1 MPPSLISQKTL
12 DKTSEKH
19 SENLFLKIFQKQFTK
34 HFIINNISEKKYNSG
49 DIKKKRHFTKIFWK
63 TKRFEEHS
71 SKNFT
76 KHLSQNISEYS
87 ITFLTTLQRS
97 Q

>member
-1 MPPSLISQKTL
+1 MVVSMPPSLISQKTL

-49 DIKKKRHFTKIFWK
+49 DIKKKDISQKYFGKQNVLKNIPPKI
-63 TKRFEEHS
+63 
-71 SKNFT
+71 
-76 KHLSQNISEYS
+76 SQNIFHKIYQN
-87 ITFLTTLQRS
+87 TQ
-97 Q
+97 

>member
-49 DIKKKRHFTKIFWK
+49 DIKKKK
-63 TKRFEEHS
+63 TFH
-71 SKNFT
+71 KNILEN
-76 KHLSQNISEYS
+76 K
-87 ITFLTTLQRS
+87 TF
-97 Q
+97 